1 VNRFR
6 EPTAAE
12 NAAAERRDRA
22 QALELHLRMAEA
34 RAIAACAV
42 AVTKLATALVE
53 AADQIS
59 GAPPL
64 DQHILVQRVM
74 VDVSAAIEV
83 EASEQIEA
91 ICDALEESANA

>member
-1 VNRFR
+1 MDRFS
-6 EPTAAE
+6 EPTAAQD
-12 NAAAERRDRA
+12 AATARRDRA
-22 QALELHLRMAEA
+22 QALELRLRMAEA

-42 AVTKLATALVE
+42 AVTGLAAALVE

-64 DQHILVQRVM
+64 DRHALVQRVM

-91 ICDALEESANA
+91 ICEAMEDANA